1 MRREQPEQVIE
12 WVDEL
17 RQQVPARRACA
28 ALTVPPAWYY
38 RRRTSVPSTATVLV
52 RRPTPAHAL
61 SEAERRQVRET
72 LNSER
77 FQDEAPRTVYA
88 TLLDEEKY
96 LCHWRTMYR
105 ILAAHEEVRE
115 RRRLRRQNRPAKPQL
130 MARTANDVWSWDITR
145 LPGSG
150 RGHSF
155 FLYVMLDLFSRFV
168 VGWMVARRESKTLA
182 EHFVASTYLRQG
194 ITPGQLT
201 VHSDRGSPMRAGT
214 MADLLA
220 QLQVNQSFARPRT
233 PDDNP
238 YSEAQFKTMK
248 YRHDFPDSFADE
260 AAVQQWAKGFFT
272 WYNHEHYHVALGL
285 MTPATVYHGQATA
298 VQARRQAVL
307 DAAYA
312 AHPGRFGG
320 GRPQAAVPPSAVWIN
335 PPTEEDTA
343 FSDAAT
349 LSNKSGAQTGSRDIG
364 SDTSLPRVLDAGE
377 HLAMLPRE
385 RGQTVSVATTFLE
398 ANLSQNAD
406 SVGEIGMEQ

>member
-1 MRREQPEQVIE
+1 MT

-17 RQQVPARRACA
+17 RQQVPTRRACA

-38 RRRTSVPSTATVLV
+38 RQRASSSPAITAPA

-61 SEAERRQVRET
+61 SEAECRQVRDT

-88 TLLDEEKY
+88 ALLDEGEY

-105 ILAAHEEVRE
+105 ILAAHDEVRE
-115 RRRLRRQNRPAKPQL
+115 RRRLRRQNRPAQPQL
-130 MARTANDVWSWDITR
+130 VARAANDVWSWDITR
-145 LPGSG
+145 LPGAG
-150 RGHSF
+150 RGHFF

-168 VGWMVARRESKTLA
+168 VGWMIARRESKALA
-182 EHFVASTYLRQG
+182 EHFVAATCQQQG

-201 VHSDRGSPMRAGT
+201 IHSDRGNPMRAGT

-220 QLQVNQSFARPRT
+220 QLQVSQSFARPRT

-260 AAVQQWAKGFFT
+260 AAARQWAQGFFP

-285 MTPATVYHGQATA
+285 MTPATVYHGQAVA
-298 VQARRQAVL
+298 VQAERQAVL

-312 AHPGRFGG
+312 AHPSRFGG
-320 GRPQAAVPPSAVWIN
+320 GRPQAAAPPSAVWIN
-335 PPTEEDTA
+335 PPTDGDTA
-343 FSDAAT
+343 FSDPAAF
-349 LSNKSGAQTGSRDIG
+349 SVKPGEQTGSREVN
-364 SDTSLPRVLDAGE
+364 SDAGDPGTLDASE
-377 HLAMLPRE
+377 HLAMLPWE
-385 RGQTVSVATTFLE
+385 RGQAVSVATTFVE
-398 ANLSQNAD
+398 AKLSQNA
-406 SVGEIGMEQ
+406 

>member
-1 MRREQPEQVIE
+1 MRRERPEQVIE

-17 RQQVPARRACA
+17 RQQVPTRRACG

-38 RRRTSVPSTATVLV
+38 RQRTPAPSTARALA

-72 LNSER
+72 LNRER

-105 ILAAHEEVRE
+105 ILAVYDEVRE

-130 MARTANDVWSWDITR
+130 VARAANDVWSWDITR
-145 LPGSG
+145 LPGAK
-150 RGHSF
+150 RGPFF

-168 VGWMVARRESKTLA
+168 VGWMVARRESKALA

-260 AAVQQWAKGFFT
+260 AAVQQWASGFFS

-285 MTPATVYHGQATA
+285 MTPATVYQGQATA

-312 AHPGRFGG
+312 AHPARFGG
-320 GRPQAAVPPSAVWIN
+320 GRPRAAAPPNAVWSN
-335 PPTEEDTA
+335 PPAEADTA
-343 FSDAAT
+343 FSDPAP
-349 LSNKSGAQTGSRDIG
+349 SSDKPGAQTGSRDAG
-364 SDTSLPRVLDAGE
+364 SDASLPGPLDAGE
-377 HLAMLPRE
+377 HLARLSQG
-385 RGQTVSVATTFLE
+385 RGQTVSMATTFLE
-398 ANLSQNAD
+398 ANLSQNA
-406 SVGEIGMEQ
+406 

>member
-1 MRREQPEQVIE
+1 MRREQPETVMA

-17 RQQVPARRACA
+17 RQLVPTRRACA

-38 RRRTSVPSTATVLV
+38 RQRTSASAAVVAPA

-61 SEAERRQVRET
+61 SEAERQQVRTT

-77 FQDEAPRTVYA
+77 FQDETPRTVYA
-88 TLLDEEKY
+88 TLLDEDKY

-105 ILAAHEEVRE
+105 ILTAHDEVRE
-115 RRRLRRQNRPAKPQL
+115 RRQLRRQNRPARPQL
-130 MARTANDVWSWDITR
+130 VARAANDVWSWDITR
-145 LPGSG
+145 LPGPG
-150 RGHSF
+150 RGHFF

-168 VGWMVARRESKTLA
+168 VGWMVAQRESKALA
-182 EHFVASTYLRQG
+182 EYFVAATCQQQG

-201 VHSDRGSPMRAGT
+201 IHSDRGSPMRAGT

-220 QLQVNQSFARPRT
+220 QLQVDQSFARPRT

-260 AAVQQWAKGFFT
+260 AAARQWAQGFFP

-285 MTPATVYHGQATA
+285 MTPATVYHGQAA
-298 VQARRQAVL
+298 VLQAQRQAVL

-320 GRPQAAVPPSAVWIN
+320 GRPRAAAPPSTVWIN
-335 PPTEEDTA
+335 PPADGDTA
-343 FSDAAT
+343 FSDPAAP
-349 LSNKSGAQTGSRDIG
+349 SVKPGAQTGSREVNSDIRSPG
-364 SDTSLPRVLDAGE
+364 TLDAGE
-377 HLAMLPRE
+377 HLAMLPRG
-385 RGQTVSVATTFLE
+385 RGQTVSVATTFVE
-398 ANLSQNAD
+398 ANLYQNA
-406 SVGEIGMEQ
+406 